1 MNAKWKIALLTLLG
15 FSTAA
20 CCGTKK
26 AAKSDDATNQD
37 IYTNEEDPR
46 VMLMYGVP
54 FPDGRVAVPVDENG
68 QPVDEAAKFPD
79 GSIAKPISDEDA
91 MRLIEEINAEKAA
104 QESQE

>member
-54 FPDGRVAVPVDENG
+54 FPDGRVAVPVDE
-68 QPVDEAAKFPD
+68 AAKFPD

-91 MRLIEEINAEKAA
+91 MRRIEEINAEKAA
-104 QESQE
+104 QENQE